1 MRIFTGSMI
10 IGSFMLI
17 GALPA
22 AASQSTVILGS
33 GAPVRIAATGDLTA
47 DRDTY
52 AKQARVEMQEWRRKL
67 NAVSKEA
74 EAKGKEASNAA
85 ENDLNKAWAKTKAA
99 SRKLQTSGTQ
109 GWQSAKASFEK
120 ASGEL
125 AAAWDKIQPDDK

>member
-1 MRIFTGSMI
+1 MRIFTGSII

-22 AASQSTVILGS
+22 AAGQSELVLGS
-33 GAPVRIAATGDLTA
+33 SAPIRLAASGDSTS

-52 AKQARVEMQEWRRKL
+52 TQKARDEMQEWQRKL
-67 NAVSKEA
+67 HAFSKKA

-99 SRKLQTSGTQ
+99 SRKLRTTSIQ
-109 GWQSAKASFEK
+109 GWESAKTSFEN
-120 ASGEL
+120 AVR
-125 AAAWDKIQPDDK
+125 

>member
-1 MRIFTGSMI
+1 MRIFTGSII

-67 NAVSKEA
+67 DNFSKKA

-85 ENDLNKAWAKTKAA
+85 QIDLNKAWAETKAA
-99 SRKLQTSGTQ
+99 SRELQTTGAQ
-109 GWQSAKASFEK
+109 GWERAKASFEN
-120 ASGEL
+120 ASRRL
-125 AAAWDKIQPDDK
+125 ADAWDKIQPNDK